1 METGLR
7 NSFWASPDT
16 PSRAPDVQVSSPLP
30 SLCLAG
36 LEAPYAVLLETH
48 SLTTSHPRTRVLHK
62 QGPKL
67 HLNLV
72 TFSFFFFLKEQN
84 TILVT
89 VLRGGKVLFVL
100 MIHFGGFGMMLY

>member
-7 NSFWASPDT
+7 NSFWAMPD
-16 PSRAPDVQVSSPLP
+16 PLSRAPDVQVSSPLP
-30 SLCLAG
+30 SLCLAQ

-48 SLTTSHPRTRVLHK
+48 SLTTSHPRTHVLHK

-67 HLNLV
+67 CLNLV
-72 TFSFFFFLKEQN
+72 TFSFFSLKGQN

-89 VLRGGKVLFVL
+89 VLWGEKVLFVL
-100 MIHFGGFGMMLY
+100 MIHFGGFWMMLY